1 MIRNSFHL
9 GFFRDSWGMLQGYV
23 GVFLDFSHPSEKY
36 VIVKSQKM
44 GSSSPDFRDATYKIS
59 ETTT

>member
-1 MIRNSFHL
+1 
-9 GFFRDSWGMLQGYV
+9 MLQGYV

-44 GSSSPDFRDATYKIS
+44 GSFSPDFRDEHKHI
-59 ETTT
+59 